1 MLTSAN
7 LRYFIAIGKFT
18 GKWKKSADN
27 VNTNVT
33 QNKVGTPRLH
43 HTDIKVLKS
52 CFTVVCF
59 FLITL
64 APPCLGAL
72 LTAVGDYPPA
82 EVHKVAPYF
91 IFSGILVNPIIYGI
105 MNPQFRDAFKKVFSC
120 CSCGNDHSN
129 QTHARITAVM
139 MHTKSNEA
147 RWPVRGK
154 LLL

>member
-1 MLTSAN
+1 M
-7 LRYFIAIGKFT
+7 
-18 GKWKKSADN
+18 
-27 VNTNVT
+27 
-33 QNKVGTPRLH
+33 
-43 HTDIKVLKS
+43 
-52 CFTVVCF
+52 VCF

-91 IFSGILVNPIIYGI
+91 IFSGNLVNPIIYGI
-105 MNPQFRDAFKKVFSC
+105 MNPQFRDAFKKVFNY

-147 RWPVRGK
+147 R
-154 LLL
+154 